1 MTVKHVDVI
10 IIGAGLSGIGM
21 ACHLTRNNPEKSYL
35 ILEGR
40 DAIGGTWDLFR
51 YPGIRS
57 DSDMFTLGYSFKPWK
72 ADQAIADGHTIREYI
87 NEAADEYG
95 VRKHINF
102 GYRVEHANWS
112 SEDACWYV
120 TAQKKGS
127 KKKEIFSCNFLV
139 GCTGYYNYEA
149 GYTPEFPGRDK
160 FKGDFIHPQLWPE
173 NFDYSNK
180 KIVIIGS
187 GATAVTLL
195 PSLTDNAEHVTM
207 LQRSPSYVASVPKDD
222 IISIQLRKV
231 LPEKAVYHLARSRN
245 VALQMLVYNL
255 SKAQP
260 KLVRNLLQKQVQ
272 LQVGNKVD
280 MKHFTPT
287 YNPWDERLCAVPNG
301 DLFKVLKQGKGSVVT
316 GHIDTFTETGIQ
328 LKSGEHLE
336 ADVIISATGL
346 DLQLLGNATL
356 SVDDEAY
363 DISKAIAYRS
373 LMFSNL
379 PNAAM
384 IFGYTNS
391 SWTLKADLGAEYICR
406 VLSNMD
412 RRGMRQVMP
421 VLKNPNVETRPFLDF
436 NAGYV
441 QRALNRFPK
450 QGIKAP
456 WKVKQNYLFD
466 LVTLKLSKLDD
477 GVLKF
482 SQPKKSSKKNWFKSK
497 QAASA

>member
-1 MTVKHVDVI
+1 MAAQHVDVI

-21 ACHLTRNNPEKSYL
+21 ACHLTRNNPNKTYL

-72 ADQAIADGHTIREYI
+72 DDQSIADGHTIRAYI

-95 VRKHINF
+95 VREHIRF
-102 GYRVEHANWS
+102 GHHVEHANWS
-112 SEDACWYV
+112 SSDARWYL
-120 TAQKKGS
+120 TTTDKESGKQKT
-127 KKKEIFSCNFLV
+127 FSCNFLV
-139 GCTGYYNYEA
+139 GCTGYYRYDA
-149 GYTPEFPGRDK
+149 GYTPEFPGREN
-160 FKGDFIHPQLWPE
+160 FKGEFIHPQLWPE
-173 NFDYSNK
+173 DLDYSNK

-195 PSLTDNAEHVTM
+195 PSLADKAQHVTM
-207 LQRSPSYVASVPKDD
+207 LQRSPSYVASVPKKDN
-222 IISIQLRKV
+222 ISIQLRKV
-231 LPEKAVYHLARSRN
+231 LPEKAVYHLARTRN
-245 VALQMLVYNL
+245 VALQMAVYNL
-255 SKAQP
+255 SKVQP
-260 KLVRNLLQKQVQ
+260 KLMRHLLQKQVQ
-272 LQVGNKVD
+272 LQVGEHVD

-301 DLFKVLKQGKGSVVT
+301 DLFRTLREGKGSVVT
-316 GHIDTFTETGIQ
+316 DHIEAFTETGIQ

-336 ADVIISATGL
+336 ADIIISATGL
-346 DLQLLGNATL
+346 ELQLLGNAQL
-356 SVDDEAY
+356 SVDDQPY

-379 PNAAM
+379 PNVAM

-391 SWTLKADLGAEYICR
+391 SWTLKADIGAEYICR
-406 VLSNMD
+406 ILTNME

-421 VLKNPNVETRPFLDF
+421 VLKDTNIKTRPFLDF
-436 NAGYV
+436 SAGYV
-441 QRALNRFPK
+441 QRALDAFPK
-450 QGIKAP
+450 QGTKAP

-466 LVTLKLSKLDD
+466 FIMLKLSKLDD
-477 GVLKF
+477 GILQF
-482 SQPKKSSKKNWFKSK
+482 SHPIKKKKGVFRSRRT
-497 QAASA
+497 AAL